1 VRRTEEPT
9 GSRTCGCTTRSDR
22 AESLLYCILQL
33 LYVAG
38 IGRRELKPLANEL
51 SRCWRE
57 LGTILASR
65 RLHASLHPELG
76 TKLTPS
82 KLRTLALIGEGG
94 GLRIGELAARVGVDD
109 TTATRM
115 VDRLE
120 ELDLVERH
128 GATDD
133 RRATVVEL
141 TVEGKELT
149 SNVAAQRLLFFCDVL
164 EALEP
169 SERAQLVQLTA
180 KAAVAL
186 RERSAELARR

>member
-1 VRRTEEPT
+1 M
-9 GSRTCGCTTRSDR
+9 S
-22 AESLLYCILQL
+22 
-33 LYVAG
+33 
-38 IGRRELKPLANEL
+38 RRELRPLAAEL
-51 SRCWRE
+51 STCWRE

-82 KLRTLALIGEGG
+82 KLRALALIAESG
-94 GLRIGELAARVGVDD
+94 GLRIGELADRVGVDD

-120 ELDLVERH
+120 DLRLAERH
-128 GATDD
+128 AAEAD

-141 TVEGKELT
+141 TGEGKELT
-149 SNVAAQRLLFFCDVL
+149 AGVAAQRLLFFCDVL

-169 SERAQLVQLTA
+169 EERAQLVELTA
-180 KAAVAL
+180 KAALVL
-186 RERSAELARR
+186 RTRSAELVAR